1 MDYLEQRREK
11 FFYDVTAALKPGESA
26 YAPELYAPPK
36 EWFYEKP
43 EWWGDVAQHS
53 MTVDEHGRAAGLI
66 ANFDVCYLNNV
77 QGCITPWPVK
87 EDEHFVYQGN
97 VAASL
102 GEKIPVAVIAATKG
116 HNFDDNIMN
125 VARANSGFLDDKFQP
140 LSNSDDVMAHQ
151 LLYGRY
157 TNTDQGIAF
166 LGAVFPHVSAA
177 MVHRINVSA
186 ISPHWVHDVKTNEMI
201 FTGAVFVNRGALPLH
216 QDPDF
221 ELRNI
226 AASLNYNH
234 IMAGP
239 VEETSCSCKDKHVA
253 AATDPNLQNAT
264 GEPEALKPEV
274 TFDDL
279 VYVQGVHSQELAVLN
294 RTVIELTR
302 RLDKQEEAKTD
313 G

>member
-11 FFYDVTAALKPGESA
+11 FFYDVTAALKPGEKA
-26 YAPELYAPPK
+26 FAPELVSPPK

-43 EWWGDVAQHS
+43 DWWNTVSQHS
-53 MTVDEHGRAAGLI
+53 ITIDDHGRAAGLI
-66 ANFDVCYLNNV
+66 ANFDVCYLNSTSH
-77 QGCITPWPVK
+77 CITPWPVK
-87 EDEHFVYQGN
+87 DDEHFVYQGN

-116 HNFDDNIMN
+116 HNFDDDILN
-125 VARANSGFLDDKFQP
+125 VARANSGFLDDHFQP

-186 ISPHWVHDVKTNEMI
+186 ISPHWVFDVKTSEMI

-216 QDPDF
+216 ADSGL

-226 AASLNYNH
+226 AAGLRYTH

-239 VEETSCSCKDKHVA
+239 IEESCSCKNKDVA
-253 AATDPNLQNAT
+253 ASVDPIVL
-264 GEPEALKPEV
+264 EMDALEPEV
-274 TFDDL
+274 TMEDL
-279 VYVQGVHSQELAVLN
+279 VYVQSQHSQEIAVLN
-294 RTVIELTR
+294 RAVTELIKR
-302 RLDKQEEAKTD
+302 ADKADEVQAGTD